1 MNMASGTENHPFLV
15 QDNGF
20 AQDSFQPQHRVSNK
34 TKKDVDTS
42 QFDIVKATQYGAL
55 DRVIELVKVGVDV
68 NDRDAE
74 NVTLLHWAAINN
86 RKEVVR
92 YLLSKGANVQ
102 AIGGDLQSTPLHWAT
117 RQGHLSMVV
126 LLMNNG
132 ADASILDGEG
142 YNALH
147 LAAQFGHTAIVA
159 FLVSKGEEI
168 NAPDINGMTALMW
181 SAYRISTNDPTRLL
195 INLGA
200 SLNLQDL
207 KHKNSALH
215 WAVYSRNSNAVTLL
229 INAGADLYIKNANE
243 DTPAEMAKKLQISW
257 VLPRLDEAIQEK
269 EIKTSKNFFRR
280 LRKDKE
286 YRYWCMMAAPF
297 LTYYILGFTFNS
309 DMGYLPKIATLLLFF
324 GAIGLFNK
332 YIFDDRIQNVLPIS
346 IYLATKFWLY
356 ITFIIFLLPV
366 IHPLLT
372 LIFSILSGCLYYNFY
387 KTWRSDPGYV
397 KTSLEERRKTII
409 EMAEHEGFDPSW
421 FCSTCLVKKPIRSK
435 HCSFCN
441 KCVAKFDH
449 HCPWVGN
456 CVGVNNH
463 RYFVMYLASLFF
475 LCVIYLFA
483 CGQCKYRSIV
493 YVDSNLMLLLRF
505 TVWSYQV
512 QDLRDRKGHI
522 APGKAL
528 SINGWVVFAAFN
540 AFLHTIWVACLLVC
554 QLYQVVWLAMTT
566 NERMNCRRYSH
577 FKRDLDGHLTSP
589 F

>member
-1 MNMASGTENHPFLV
+1 MIYNPVSNIFQLP

-20 AQDSFQPQHRVSNK
+20 GTDSFQTHQRQSLK
-34 TKKDVDTS
+34 SKRDVDTS

-55 DRVIELVKVGVDV
+55 DRVIELVESGVDV
-68 NDRDAE
+68 NERDAE

-92 YLLSKGANVQ
+92 YLISKGSNVQ
-102 AIGGDLQSTPLHWAT
+102 AIGGDLQSTPLHWST

-195 INLGA
+195 ITLGS

-207 KHKNSALH
+207 KHKNTPLH
-215 WAVYSRNSNAVTLL
+215 WSVYSRNSNAVSLL
-229 INAGADLYIKNANE
+229 INAGADLYLKNANG

-269 EIKTSKNFFRR
+269 ELKENGNFFRR

-297 LTYYILGFTFNS
+297 IAYYILGFTFNS
-309 DMGYLPKIATLLLFF
+309 DMGYLAKFATLLIFF
-324 GAIGLFNK
+324 GGIGFFNK

-366 IHPLLT
+366 VHPLLSVVFT
-372 LIFSILSGCLYYNFY
+372 ALSGLLYYSFY
-387 KTWRSDPGYV
+387 KTWKSDPGYV
-397 KTSLEERRKTII
+397 KVSLDERRKTII
-409 EMAEHEGFDPSW
+409 DMAEREGFDPAW
-421 FCSTCLVKKPIRSK
+421 FCSTCLVRKPIRSK

-456 CVGVNNH
+456 CVGLNNH
-463 RYFVMYLASLFF
+463 RFFVVYLASLFF
-475 LCVIYLFA
+475 LCVIYLFS
-483 CGQCKYRSIV
+483 CGQCK
-493 YVDSNLMLLLRF
+493 
-505 TVWSYQV
+505 
-512 QDLRDRKGHI
+512 
-522 APGKAL
+522 
-528 SINGWVVFAAFN
+528 
-540 AFLHTIWVACLLVC
+540 
-554 QLYQVVWLAMTT
+554 
-566 NERMNCRRYSH
+566 
-577 FKRDLDGHLTSP
+577 
-589 F
+589 